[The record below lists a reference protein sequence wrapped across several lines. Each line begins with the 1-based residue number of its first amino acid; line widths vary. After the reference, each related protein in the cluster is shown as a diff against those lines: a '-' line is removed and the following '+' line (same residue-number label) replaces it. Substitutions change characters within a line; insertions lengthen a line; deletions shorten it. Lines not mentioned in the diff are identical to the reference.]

1 MMKRAWGLLAA
12 CLLILT
18 MSLMAAGCGGADHEA
33 KRVDLIFSHSPER
46 WQNGAKSMEEEL
58 SRQGY
63 AVKLQIF
70 SNEEEQKAAMKQAI
84 DGKSSCI
91 VLAGG
96 NDKAIGD
103 ELKEAKEAKI
113 PIIAYDS
120 LVQNTDALSYYVTF
134 DNEGVGASMGRY
146 IEEKFNLQSGAG
158 PFTIEFL
165 SGSEHDSNARLM
177 HDGTY
182 AVLKPY
188 IDKGQL
194 IVASGRTSFEDTAI
208 KDWDTKNAASH
219 MQEIVAKYYTGRSL
233 DIVVAASDGI
243 AYGVIDG
250 LKGYSGRWPF
260 ITGQDAD
267 QKALEYVRNGRMG
280 FTIKKDSDTLNY
292 KCLRMIKA
300 VVEGSQPDIN
310 DVRTY
315 NNGVIT
321 VPAYLCIPQIID
333 RGNLDEAQ

>member
-1 MMKRAWGLLAA
+1 MRKIARALTA

-18 MSLMAAGCGGADHEA
+18 MAFLAAGCGSSGHEA

-46 WQNGAKSMEEEL
+46 WQTGAKSMAEEL
-58 SRQGY
+58 TQQGY
-63 AVKLQIF
+63 QVNLQIF
-70 SNEEEQKAAMKQAI
+70 SNEDEQKAAMKGAI

-96 NDKAIGD
+96 NDKVIGD
-103 ELKEAKEAKI
+103 ELKAAKDAKI

-134 DNEGVGASMGRY
+134 DNEGIGASMGRY

-182 AVLKPY
+182 EVLKPY

-194 IVASGRTSFEDTAI
+194 VVLSGKTSFEDTAI
-208 KDWDTKNAASH
+208 KNWDTKNAEAYT
-219 MQEIVAKYYTGRSL
+219 QELVSKYYTGRSL

-250 LKGYSGRWPF
+250 LANYSGSWPF

-267 QKALEYVRNGRMG
+267 AKALDYVRNGRMG

-292 KCLRMIKA
+292 KCVRMIKA
-300 VVEGSQPDIN
+300 VVEGSHPDIN
-310 DVRTY
+310 DVNTY

-321 VPAYLCIPQIID
+321 VPSYLCIPQIID
-333 RGNLDEAQ
+333 KDNIDEVQ